1 MCIKDSDGKYVEIQK
16 TGGRLFETAVE
27 KLLPGSSANGSGEP
41 TFLNTLHSV
50 MRREVVPVSP
60 NTLVPQDQPGYA
72 IVETAGGITGKAV
85 ASDYPPV
92 KSESRRCDALTVS
105 RANESR
111 VHHVERQYCDCR
123 C

>member
-92 KSESRRCDALTVS
+92 KQTKAGFTMSNASIAIVVANGRISSILDVALK
-105 RANESR
+105 
-111 VHHVERQYCDCR
+111 
-123 C
+123 